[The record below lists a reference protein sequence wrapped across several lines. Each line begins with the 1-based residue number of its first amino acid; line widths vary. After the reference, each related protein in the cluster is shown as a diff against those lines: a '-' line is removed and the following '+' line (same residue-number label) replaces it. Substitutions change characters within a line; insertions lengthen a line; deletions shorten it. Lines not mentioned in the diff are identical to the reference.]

1 MLSLPRFEAGSSCIG
16 RSKRTSPE
24 HKARHVQLLP
34 TLAFLSRH
42 PDCFWN
48 ILVLSLAATV
58 AQLFISYTIKTFGAL
73 LFATVMTTRQFL
85 SILLSCF
92 MFLHPLSLGQTAA
105 TLLVFGGLYY
115 KNLTSQ
121 KKEAPK
127 GSGSGGGT
135 AEQEPIL
142 PHKGEAQ
149 LPESQSALERLV
161 AAGK

>member
-1 MLSLPRFEAGSSCIG
+1 M
-16 RSKRTSPE
+16 
-24 HKARHVQLLP
+24 QLLP
-34 TLAFLSRH
+34 TVAFLFRH

-105 TLLVFGGLYY
+105 TLIVFGGLYY

-121 KKEAPK
+121 KKEPAK
-127 GSGSGGGT
+127 GSGSGGGGE
-135 AEQEPIL
+135 AEAML
-142 PHKGEAQ
+142 PRKGGEAQ